1 MVGCAGGVQGTHSVA
16 ENLDLLLSDGL
27 GIKELGNHL
36 VDIHQ
41 RPVRER
47 GRRGKKAEE
56 RREKR
61 QRISHSDN
69 SKKKSQEIGNAKEKK
84 EQRCKGG

>member
-41 RPVRER
+41 RTGENGRKEERKKVRE
-47 GRRGKKAEE
+47 EE
-56 RREKR
+56 NAKNQSLR
-61 QRISHSDN
+61 QLQ
-69 SKKKSQEIGNAKEKK
+69 KKKSQEIGNAKEKK